1 MNTKARISNAE
12 RFGRRIGGMWR
23 GFVRRERQVAG
34 WLVAH
39 GLSAGAAT
47 ALLWG
52 VKLAVLACCCMSRS
66 GWRCCSDLQLLLPGW
81 HVNPIKMSQK
91 SGRLVNRPNTKTT
104 LAIIRPCT
112 TMPLIRV
119 MQTRVMTMSD
129 ALRYGLAFYL
139 SFPDAIP
146 DAFPPA

>member
-1 MNTKARISNAE
+1 M
-12 RFGRRIGGMWR
+12 
-23 GFVRRERQVAG
+23 
-34 WLVAH
+34 
-39 GLSAGAAT
+39 
-47 ALLWG
+47 
-52 VKLAVLACCCMSRS
+52 
-66 GWRCCSDLQLLLPGW
+66 
-81 HVNPIKMSQK
+81 NPIKMSQK